1 MIMIIILII
10 TTTTTTTTTTATTG
24 NMQEAYKYMQQ
35 MESKNI
41 ALHPFLDGSII
52 DEGRCSVVVCSV
64 VFMSVYV
71 YRGSEDY

>member
-10 TTTTTTTTTTATTG
+10 TTTTTTTTTTG

-35 MESKNI
+35 MEAKNI